1 MNRYTKLTFL
11 REVLVWIAALVLLSP
26 FYFLVNIALKTR
38 EDGINTPAYEPALKP
53 TLDNFFYV
61 LGSETSGTLYL
72 GLLNSMLIVVVAV
85 FGLIVFGSVT
95 AYVLARRTSKLS
107 KTAFYMILIGIIVP
121 AQLGL
126 VPLYIGAQ
134 SLGLLGS
141 PVGLGVVYIAM
152 LMPLSVFLYAGFVRA
167 LPSEYEEAANIDG
180 ASRLRTYIQVVF
192 PLLSPA
198 TGTVATM
205 AGIIIWNDFFT
216 PLIFLGGSSNPTLP
230 VVIYSYVGEFNIEW
244 NNIFSVL
251 IIAMI
256 PITIVYLIFQKKFIQ
271 GFSGGIKS

>member
-1 MNRYTKLTFL
+1 MNRYTKLTLL
-11 REVLVWIAALVLLSP
+11 REILVWIAALILLSP
-26 FYFLVNIALKTR
+26 FYFLVNIALKSR
-38 EDGINTPAYEPALKP
+38 QDSIDTPSFEPALRP
-53 TLDNFFYV
+53 TLDNFAHV

-72 GLLNSMLIVVVAV
+72 GLFNSMLIVVVAV
-85 FGLIVFGSVT
+85 FGLIVVGSVT

-107 KTAFYMILIGIIVP
+107 KTAFYMILIGIVVP

-134 SLGLLGS
+134 ALGLLGS
-141 PVGLGVVYIAM
+141 PIGLGVVYIAM

-167 LPSEYEEAANIDG
+167 LPTEYEEAANIDG
-180 ASRLRTYIQVVF
+180 ASRIRTYIQVVF
-192 PLLSPA
+192 PLLAPA

-216 PLIFLGGSSNPTLP
+216 PLIFLGGSANPTLP

-256 PITIVYLIFQKKFIQ
+256 PITVVYLIFQKKFIQ

>member
-1 MNRYTKLTFL
+1 MNRYTKLTLL
-11 REVLVWIAALVLLSP
+11 REIIVWIAALLLLSP

-38 EDGINTPAYEPALKP
+38 EDSIATPAFEPALKP
-53 TLDNFFYV
+53 TFDNFVNV
-61 LGSETSGTLYL
+61 LASDTSSTLYL
-72 GLLNSMLIVVVAV
+72 GLFNSMLIVVVAV
-85 FGLIVFGSVT
+85 FGLIIFGSTT
-95 AYVLARRTSKLS
+95 AYVLARRPSRLS
-107 KTAFYMILIGIIVP
+107 KFAFYMVLIGIVVP

-134 SLGLLGS
+134 KLGLLGS
-141 PVGLGVVYIAM
+141 PLGMGVVYIAM

-167 LPSEYEEAANIDG
+167 LPTEYEEAANIDG
-180 ASRLRTYIQVVF
+180 ASRIRTYIQVVF
-192 PLLSPA
+192 PLLAPA

-205 AGIIIWNDFFT
+205 AGIIVWNDFNT
-216 PLIFLGGSSNPTLP
+216 PLIFLGGSENPTLP

>member
-1 MNRYTKLTFL
+1 MNRYTKLTLL
-11 REVLVWIAALVLLSP
+11 REILVWVAALILLSP
-26 FYFLVNIALKTR
+26 FYFLVNIAIKSR
-38 EDGINTPAYEPALKP
+38 QDSIDTPSFEPALRP
-53 TLDNFFYV
+53 TLENFAYV
-61 LGSETSGTLYL
+61 LGSETSATLYL
-72 GLLNSMLIVVVAV
+72 GLFNSMLIVVVAV
-85 FGLIVFGSVT
+85 FGLIVVGSVT

-107 KTAFYMILIGIIVP
+107 KTAFYMILIGIVVP

-134 SLGLLGS
+134 ALGLLGS
-141 PVGLGVVYIAM
+141 PIGLGVVYIAM

-167 LPSEYEEAANIDG
+167 LPTEYEEAANIDG
-180 ASRLRTYIQVVF
+180 ASRIRTYIQVVF
-192 PLLSPA
+192 PLLAPA

-216 PLIFLGGSSNPTLP
+216 PLIFLGGSANPTLP

-256 PITIVYLIFQKKFIQ
+256 PITVVYLIFQKKFIQ

>member
-1 MNRYTKLTFL
+1 MNRYTKLTLL
-11 REVLVWIAALVLLSP
+11 REILVWIAALILLSP

-38 EDGINTPAYEPALKP
+38 EDSIATPAFEPALKP
-53 TLDNFFYV
+53 TFDNFVNV
-61 LGSETSGTLYL
+61 LASDTSSTLYL
-72 GLLNSMLIVVVAV
+72 GLFNSMLIVVVAV
-85 FGLIVFGSVT
+85 FGLIVFGST
-95 AYVLARRTSKLS
+95 AAYVLARRTSRLS
-107 KTAFYMILIGIIVP
+107 KFAFYMVLIGIVVP

-134 SLGLLGS
+134 KLGLLGS
-141 PVGLGVVYIAM
+141 PMGMGVVYIAM

-167 LPSEYEEAANIDG
+167 LPTEYEEAANIDG
-180 ASRLRTYIQVVF
+180 ASRIRTYIQVVF

-205 AGIIIWNDFFT
+205 AGIIVWNDFNT
-216 PLIFLGGSSNPTLP
+216 PLIFLGGSENPTLP

>member
-1 MNRYTKLTFL
+1 MNRYTKLTLL
-11 REVLVWIAALVLLSP
+11 REILVWVAALILLSP
-26 FYFLVNIALKTR
+26 FYFLVNIAIKSR
-38 EDGINTPAYEPALKP
+38 QDSIDTPSFEPALRP
-53 TLDNFFYV
+53 TLENFAHV

-72 GLLNSMLIVVVAV
+72 GLFNSMLIVVVAV
-85 FGLIVFGSVT
+85 FGLIVVGSVT

-107 KTAFYMILIGIIVP
+107 KTAFYMILIGIVVP

-134 SLGLLGS
+134 ALGLLGS
-141 PVGLGVVYIAM
+141 PIGLGVVYIAM

-167 LPSEYEEAANIDG
+167 LPTEYEEAANIDG
-180 ASRLRTYIQVVF
+180 ASRIRTYIQVVF
-192 PLLSPA
+192 PLLAPA

-216 PLIFLGGSSNPTLP
+216 PLIFLGGSANPTLP

>member
-11 REVLVWIAALVLLSP
+11 REILVWVAALILLSP
-26 FYFLVNIALKTR
+26 LYFLVNIALKTR
-38 EDGINTPAYEPALKP
+38 EDGINTPAYEPALNP
-53 TLDNFFYV
+53 TLANFAHV

-72 GLLNSMLIVVVAV
+72 GLANSMLIVVVAV
-85 FGLIVFGSVT
+85 FGLVIFGSTT

-107 KTAFYMILIGIIVP
+107 KTAFYMILIGIVVP

-126 VPLYIGAQ
+126 VPLYVGAQ
-134 SLGLLGS
+134 SLGLIGS
-141 PVGLGVVYIAM
+141 PIGLGIVYIAM

-167 LPSEYEEAANIDG
+167 LPTEYEEAANIDG

-192 PLLSPA
+192 PLLAPA

-216 PLIFLGGSSNPTLP
+216 PLIFLGGSESPTLP

>member
-1 MNRYTKLTFL
+1 MNRYTKLTLL
-11 REVLVWIAALVLLSP
+11 REILVWIAALILLSP

-38 EDGINTPAYEPALKP
+38 EDSIATPAYEPALKP
-53 TLDNFFYV
+53 TFDNFVNV
-61 LGSETSGTLYL
+61 LASDTSSTLYL
-72 GLLNSMLIVVVAV
+72 GLFNSMLIVVVAV
-85 FGLIVFGSVT
+85 FGLIVFGST
-95 AYVLARRTSKLS
+95 AAYVLARRTSRLS
-107 KTAFYMILIGIIVP
+107 KLAFYMVLIGIVVP

-134 SLGLLGS
+134 KLGLLGS
-141 PVGLGVVYIAM
+141 PMGMGVVYIAM

-167 LPSEYEEAANIDG
+167 LPTEYEEAANIDG
-180 ASRLRTYIQVVF
+180 ASRIRTYIQVVF

-205 AGIIIWNDFFT
+205 AGIIVWNDFNT
-216 PLIFLGGSSNPTLP
+216 PLIFLGGSENPTLP

>member
-1 MNRYTKLTFL
+1 MNRYTKLTLL
-11 REVLVWIAALVLLSP
+11 REILVWIAALILLSP

-38 EDGINTPAYEPALKP
+38 EDSIATPAYEPALKP
-53 TLDNFFYV
+53 TFDNFVNV
-61 LGSETSGTLYL
+61 LASDTSSTLYL
-72 GLLNSMLIVVVAV
+72 GLFNSMLIVVVAV
-85 FGLIVFGSVT
+85 FGLIVFGST
-95 AYVLARRTSKLS
+95 AAYVLARRTSKLS
-107 KTAFYMILIGIIVP
+107 KLAFYMVLIGIVVP

-134 SLGLLGS
+134 KLGLLGS
-141 PVGLGVVYIAM
+141 PMGMGVVYIAM

-167 LPSEYEEAANIDG
+167 LPTEYEEAANIDG
-180 ASRLRTYIQVVF
+180 ASRIRTYIQVVF

-205 AGIIIWNDFFT
+205 AGIIVWNDFNT
-216 PLIFLGGSSNPTLP
+216 PLIFLGGSENPTLP

>member
-1 MNRYTKLTFL
+1 MNRYTKLTLL
-11 REVLVWIAALVLLSP
+11 REILVWVAALVLLSP
-26 FYFLVNIALKTR
+26 LYFLVNIALKSR
-38 EDGINTPAYEPALKP
+38 QESVETPSFQPALQP
-53 TLDNFFYV
+53 TFENFAHV
-61 LGSETSGTLYL
+61 LGSETSSTLYL
-72 GLLNSMLIVVVAV
+72 GLFNSMLIVVVAV
-85 FGLIVFGSVT
+85 FGLIIVGSVT

-107 KTAFYMILIGIIVP
+107 KTAFYMILIGIVVP

-134 SLGLLGS
+134 ALGLLGS

-167 LPSEYEEAANIDG
+167 LPTEYEEAANIDG
-180 ASRLRTYIQVVF
+180 ASRIRTYIQVVF
-192 PLLSPA
+192 PLLAPA

-205 AGIIIWNDFFT
+205 AGIIVWNDFFT

>member
-1 MNRYTKLTFL
+1 MNRYTKLTLL
-11 REVLVWIAALVLLSP
+11 REILVWIAALILLSP

-38 EDGINTPAYEPALKP
+38 EDSINTPAFMPATNP
-53 TLDNFFYV
+53 TLDNFTYV
-61 LGSETSGTLYL
+61 LASETSGTLYL
-72 GLLNSMLIVVVAV
+72 GLFNSMLIVVIAV
-85 FGLIVFGSVT
+85 FGLIIFGSVT
-95 AYVLARRTSKLS
+95 AYVLTRRTSKLS
-107 KTAFYMILIGIIVP
+107 KTAFYMILIGIVVP

-126 VPLYIGAQ
+126 VPLYIGAKN
-134 SLGLLGS
+134 LGLLGS
-141 PVGLGVVYIAM
+141 PWGMGIVYVAM

-167 LPSEYEEAANIDG
+167 LPTEYEEASNIDG
-180 ASRLRTYIQVVF
+180 ASRLRTYVQVVF

-216 PLIFLGGSSNPTLP
+216 PLIFLGGSENPTLP

-244 NNIFSVL
+244 NNIFAVL
-251 IIAMI
+251 IVAMI

>member
-1 MNRYTKLTFL
+1 MNRYTKLTLL
-11 REVLVWIAALVLLSP
+11 REIIVWIAALLLLSP

-38 EDGINTPAYEPALKP
+38 EDSIATPAFEPALKP
-53 TLDNFFYV
+53 TFDNFVNV
-61 LGSETSGTLYL
+61 LASDTSSTLYL
-72 GLLNSMLIVVVAV
+72 GLFNSMLIVVVAV
-85 FGLIVFGSVT
+85 FGLIIFGSTT
-95 AYVLARRTSKLS
+95 AYVLARRTSRLS
-107 KTAFYMILIGIIVP
+107 KFAFYMVLIGIVVP

-134 SLGLLGS
+134 KLGLLGS
-141 PVGLGVVYIAM
+141 PLGMGVVYIAM

-167 LPSEYEEAANIDG
+167 LPTEYEEAANIDG
-180 ASRLRTYIQVVF
+180 ASRIRTYIQVVF
-192 PLLSPA
+192 PLLAPA

-205 AGIIIWNDFFT
+205 AGIIVWNDFNT
-216 PLIFLGGSSNPTLP
+216 PLIFLGGSENPTLP

>member
-1 MNRYTKLTFL
+1 MNRYTKLTLL
-11 REVLVWIAALVLLSP
+11 REIIVWIAALLLLSP

-38 EDGINTPAYEPALKP
+38 EDSIATPAFEPALKP
-53 TLDNFFYV
+53 TFDNFVNV
-61 LGSETSGTLYL
+61 LASDTSSTLYL
-72 GLLNSMLIVVVAV
+72 GLFNSMLIVVVAV
-85 FGLIVFGSVT
+85 FGLIVLGST
-95 AYVLARRTSKLS
+95 AAYVLARRTSRLS
-107 KTAFYMILIGIIVP
+107 KFAFYMVLIGIVVP

-134 SLGLLGS
+134 KLGLLGS
-141 PVGLGVVYIAM
+141 PLGMGVVYIAM

-167 LPSEYEEAANIDG
+167 LPTEYEEAANIDG
-180 ASRLRTYIQVVF
+180 ASKLRTYIQVVF
-192 PLLSPA
+192 PLLAPA

-205 AGIIIWNDFFT
+205 AGIIVWNDFNT
-216 PLIFLGGSSNPTLP
+216 PLIFLGGSENPTLP

-256 PITIVYLIFQKKFIQ
+256 PITVVYLIFQKKFIQ

>member
-1 MNRYTKLTFL
+1 MNRYTKLTLL
-11 REVLVWIAALVLLSP
+11 REILVWIAALILLSP

-38 EDGINTPAYEPALKP
+38 EDSIATPAYEPALKP
-53 TLDNFFYV
+53 TFDNFVNV
-61 LGSETSGTLYL
+61 LASDTSSTLYL
-72 GLLNSMLIVVVAV
+72 GLFNSMLIVVVAV
-85 FGLIVFGSVT
+85 FGLIVFGST
-95 AYVLARRTSKLS
+95 AAYVLARRTSRLS
-107 KTAFYMILIGIIVP
+107 KFAFYMVLIGIVVP

-134 SLGLLGS
+134 KLGLLGS
-141 PVGLGVVYIAM
+141 PMGMGVVYIAM

-167 LPSEYEEAANIDG
+167 LPTEYEEAANIDG
-180 ASRLRTYIQVVF
+180 ASRIRTYIQVVF

-205 AGIIIWNDFFT
+205 AGIIVWNDFNT
-216 PLIFLGGSSNPTLP
+216 PLIFLGGSENPTLP

>member
-1 MNRYTKLTFL
+1 
-11 REVLVWIAALVLLSP
+11 
-26 FYFLVNIALKTR
+26 
-38 EDGINTPAYEPALKP
+38 
-53 TLDNFFYV
+53 
-61 LGSETSGTLYL
+61 
-72 GLLNSMLIVVVAV
+72 
-85 FGLIVFGSVT
+85 
-95 AYVLARRTSKLS
+95 
-107 KTAFYMILIGIIVP
+107 
-121 AQLGL
+121 
-126 VPLYIGAQ
+126 
-134 SLGLLGS
+134 
-141 PVGLGVVYIAM
+141 M

-167 LPSEYEEAANIDG
+167 LPTEYEEAANIDG
-180 ASRLRTYIQVVF
+180 ASRIRTYIQVVF
-192 PLLSPA
+192 PLLAPA

-205 AGIIIWNDFFT
+205 AGIIVWNDFFT